1 MGSTIRALRAS
12 GGDIVEK
19 KKIRA
24 KNAVADIR
32 SGMSDADLMSKYAL
46 SNTGL
51 QSLFDKLV
59 TAGYIDLVEILER
72 APLFLGTVD
81 ISESFSSSET
91 VKAEDRGQPIKT
103 KAETRVNAHEAAR
116 DIRSGM
122 DDSALMQKYRLTSK
136 GLSSLFRKLMEV
148 GLIKQTDI
156 DRRNIGFEHT
166 VLLTEDMLSLSAA
179 LKSLGLYKT
188 ATTDKRGPYRPPV
201 ITDEKPISPQS
212 EEPARSVEEKSAVL
226 PDEKPYMRGSDRIEP
241 HHKSLEWRW
250 YDDPSIVMLL
260 LIVLFPLG
268 WYACYRNSTLSYE
281 VKAFAIVACFLLI
294 ISCLIMISLMPK

>member
-1 MGSTIRALRAS
+1 M
-12 GGDIVEK
+12 EK
-19 KKIRA
+19 KKISA

-59 TAGYIDLVEILER
+59 TAGYIDLAEILER
-72 APLFLGTVD
+72 TPLFLGTVD
-81 ISESFSSSET
+81 ISESFLSPKT
-91 VKAEDRGQPIKT
+91 VGAEDSRQPIKS
-103 KAETRVNAHEAAR
+103 KAETRVNAQEAAR
-116 DIRSGM
+116 DIRSGIG
-122 DDSALMQKYRLTSK
+122 DSALMQKYRLTSK

-179 LKSLGLYKT
+179 LKSLGLYKPG
-188 ATTDKRGPYRPPV
+188 ATDKGPHKQPV
-201 ITDEKPISPQS
+201 VTDEKPISPQS
-212 EEPARSVEEKSAVL
+212 EEPARSVEEKRATL
-226 PDEKPYMRGSDRIEP
+226 PDEKPYTRAADRPEP
-241 HHKSLEWRW
+241 YRRSFDWRW
-250 YDDPSIVMLL
+250 YDNTSVVMLL

-268 WYACYRNSTLSYE
+268 WYACYRNSTLSYG

-294 ISCLIMISLMPK
+294 ISSLIMISLMPKSLLPRSF